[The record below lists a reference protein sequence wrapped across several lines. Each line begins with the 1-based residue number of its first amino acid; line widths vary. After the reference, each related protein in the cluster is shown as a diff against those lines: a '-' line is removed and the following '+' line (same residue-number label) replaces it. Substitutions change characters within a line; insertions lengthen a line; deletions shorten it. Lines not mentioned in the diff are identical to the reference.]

1 MQPLMAIDPGIADFL
16 DMDGMAQHLIK
27 TLSIPA
33 TVVRGEQE
41 VLGKRDERAA
51 QQAQQAEM
59 QEAMQIAQAAGKA
72 APMVKAVD
80 DATMNQLPAEAD
92 AIEAA

>member
-1 MQPLMAIDPGIADFL
+1 
-16 DMDGMAQHLIK
+16 
-27 TLSIPA
+27 
-33 TVVRGEQE
+33 
-41 VLGKRDERAA
+41 LGKRDERAA

-80 DATMNQLPAEAD
+80 DATMNQLPAEVPAD